1 MIQTFVEK
9 NKRLLLTYYWIMRI
23 GGWVFLALVILTA
36 AGKSFALASRYG
48 DWQEFNRFLHH
59 DVPWGTF
66 TNGLPAGLL
75 ALGLAQLIRYL
86 LEPDNKPDGILRN
99 SHKLFYAY
107 TAILALYYCWAGT
120 IEVIVHFNEPH
131 DFPLRMIMLVV
142 FISVKL
148 LALVGIAEIL
158 RRLLPM
164 FDESRTLV

>member
-23 GGWVFLALVILTA
+23 GGWAFLALAFLA
-36 AGKSFALASRYG
+36 ATGHSIALASRYG
-48 DWQEFNRFLHH
+48 DWQEFSRYYHH

-75 ALGLAQLIRYL
+75 ALGVAQLIRYL
-86 LEPDNKPDGILRN
+86 LEADRKPDWILRN

-107 TAILALYYCWAGT
+107 TAILALYYCWGG
-120 IEVIVHFNEPH
+120 INEVIVHFNEPH
-131 DFPLRMIMLVV
+131 DFPLRLIMLVV
-142 FISVKL
+142 FLSVKL
-148 LALVGIAEIL
+148 LTLVGVAEIL